1 MIDPNHMTLS
11 LWLILG
17 LSLMLPVGFF
27 IVVLN
32 MQRSKRRYERMKRE
46 AEEARRRERN
56 RL

>member
-1 MIDPNHMTLS
+1 MIDPHHMTLS

-46 AEEARRRERN
+46 AKEARRRERN